1 MSPRP
6 APQSTNALT
15 PQAVSEWL
23 RASCERQNL
32 PVTIRDPSVVAQV
45 ATLLGKPSTRASG
58 KQPAR
63 GAPRPPGLP
72 TVDDA
77 TTDLEGAG
85 HDATADKDNGRRCA
99 AVDHQIN
106 KQVA

>member
-1 MSPRP
+1 MSLRP
-6 APQSTNALT
+6 APRSTDALT

-23 RASCERQNL
+23 RASCERQNI
-32 PVTIRDPSVVAQV
+32 PVTIRDPSVIAQV

-63 GAPRPPGLP
+63 GGSRPRTLP
-72 TVDDA
+72 TVDVAA
-77 TTDLEGAG
+77 TGLDGAG
-85 HDATADKDNGRRCA
+85 INATADESSGRRCA

-106 KQVA
+106 ERVA

>member
-1 MSPRP
+1 MSPQP
-6 APQSTNALT
+6 SPQSTDTLT

-23 RASCERQNL
+23 RSSCERQNL
-32 PVTIRDPSVVAQV
+32 PVTIRDPNVVAQV

-58 KQPAR
+58 KQPAS

-72 TVDDA
+72 TVAFA
-77 TTDLEGAG
+77 TTDLDGAG
-85 HDATADKDNGRRCA
+85 DDATADTDNGRRCA
-99 AVDHQIN
+99 AVEHQIN

>member
-6 APQSTNALT
+6 APQSTDALT

-63 GAPRPPGLP
+63 GAPRSPGLP

-77 TTDLEGAG
+77 TTGLDGAG
-85 HDATADKDNGRRCA
+85 DDATADKDNGRRCA
-99 AVDHQIN
+99 AGDHQIN
-106 KQVA
+106 TRVA